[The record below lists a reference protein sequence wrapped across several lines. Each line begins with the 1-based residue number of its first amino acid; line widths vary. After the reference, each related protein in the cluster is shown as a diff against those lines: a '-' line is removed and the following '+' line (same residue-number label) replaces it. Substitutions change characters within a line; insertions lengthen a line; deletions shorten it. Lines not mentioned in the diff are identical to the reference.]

1 MGNILVKAPK
11 LKIIRPEVADV
22 YFAKKIEQK
31 GSIVFEKIESGRLET
46 EMYIILE
53 TKHIKEGFM
62 LKINL
67 FQYMEKRG
75 QVHIKNTKEEDL
87 VIKVGNYKDKGGT
100 STQAIAKVMLGFSTK
115 NDLFYY
121 PLEKENKL
129 YVTLSV
135 DADGNGEAD
144 KTVCFN
150 LKEYKYNYV
159 DDPNFWYRKNR
170 FELEEKKCFCS
181 RDFTVEELKGI
192 VKKLREGEEYVKG
205 MTMYERTG
213 IRLFSLAN
221 QEGVK
226 YDEKLNDEECNF
238 EKFTYELNKA
248 LNDFEINTCIR
259 KIHFLAQCYHESSR
273 FRATYE
279 SNPPSHISGGKFY
292 RGRGIIQITNDF
304 TYLKFKNHL
313 KDNSPLESFVPKVAK
328 EMRLACQAAGYYWK
342 YVGAKYG
349 NINQFA
355 DKDDVTNVSKEV
367 FGYSDKINGLESRKK
382 YTELL
387 KEIMDYE
394 NCRNKK

>member
-1 MGNILVKAPK
+1 M
-11 LKIIRPEVADV
+11 
-22 YFAKKIEQK
+22 
-31 GSIVFEKIESGRLET
+31 
-46 EMYIILE
+46 
-53 TKHIKEGFM
+53 
-62 LKINL
+62 
-67 FQYMEKRG
+67 
-75 QVHIKNTKEEDL
+75 
-87 VIKVGNYKDKGGT
+87 
-100 STQAIAKVMLGFSTK
+100 
-115 NDLFYY
+115 
-121 PLEKENKL
+121 
-129 YVTLSV
+129 
-135 DADGNGEAD
+135 
-144 KTVCFN
+144 
-150 LKEYKYNYV
+150 
-159 DDPNFWYRKNR
+159 
-170 FELEEKKCFCS
+170 EEKKCFCS

-355 DKDDVTNVSKEV
+355 DKDDITNVSKEV